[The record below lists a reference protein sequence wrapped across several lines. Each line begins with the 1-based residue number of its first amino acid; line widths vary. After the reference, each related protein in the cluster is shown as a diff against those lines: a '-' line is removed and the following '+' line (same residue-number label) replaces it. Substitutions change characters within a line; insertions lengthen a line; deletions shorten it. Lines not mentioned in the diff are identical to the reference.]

1 MLYCTKKLQKIEREL
16 YKMMERKRLNNH
28 NFSILSS
35 NCVGTFIYRDLGL
48 PYLSPT
54 VNLSIGMDDFV
65 KLAGKPKWYMEQKLI
80 QANSGAE
87 EYPVGLLGDIKI
99 NFIHYQTF
107 EEAVEKWEKRKKRIN
122 WDNLFI
128 IGTERGRCTYDT
140 LRRFEEL
147 PYKNKVIFTHVKYP
161 EFSSAYYI
169 KGFEKS
175 GELGI
180 ITNFKEQFLRRRY
193 MEDFDYVAFLN
204 EDKDYD
210 KNR

>member
-1 MLYCTKKLQKIEREL
+1 MIK
-16 YKMMERKRLNNH
+16 RKRLYND

-54 VNLSIGMDDFV
+54 INLSIGMDDFV
-65 KLAGKPKWYMEQKLI
+65 KLAGNPKWYMEQKLI
-80 QANSGAE
+80 QGNSEAE

-107 EEAVEKWEKRKKRIN
+107 EEAVEKWEKRKKRIE

-128 IGTERGRCTYDT
+128 IGTERDGCTYNT

-147 PYKNKVIFTHVKYP
+147 PYKSKIIFTHVKYP

-169 KGFEKS
+169 RGFEKR

-180 ITNFKEQFLRRRY
+180 ITNFKEQFWRRRY

-210 KNR
+210 KNW

>member
-1 MLYCTKKLQKIEREL
+1 MERDLYNMIK
-16 YKMMERKRLNNH
+16 RKRLYND

-54 VNLSIGMDDFV
+54 INLSIGMDDFV
-65 KLAGKPKWYMEQKLI
+65 KLAGNPKWYMEQKLI
-80 QANSGAE
+80 QGNSEAE

-107 EEAVEKWEKRKKRIN
+107 EEAVEKWEKRKKRIE

-128 IGTERGRCTYDT
+128 IGTERDGCTYNT

-147 PYKNKVIFTHVKYP
+147 PYKSKIIFTHVKYP

-169 KGFEKS
+169 RGFEKR

-180 ITNFKEQFLRRRY
+180 ITNFKEQFWRRRY

-210 KNR
+210 KNW

>member
-1 MLYCTKKLQKIEREL
+1 MLHYLKRLQKIEREL
-16 YKMMERKRLNNH
+16 YKMMKRKELYNNK
-28 NFSILSS
+28 FSILSS
-35 NCVGTFIYRDLGL
+35 NCVGTFIYCDLGL

-54 VNLSIGMDDFV
+54 INLSIGMDDFV
-65 KLAGKPKWYMEQKLI
+65 KLVGNPKWYMEQKLI
-80 QANSGAE
+80 QGNSEAE

-99 NFIHYQTF
+99 NFIHYHTF
-107 EEAVEKWEKRKKRIN
+107 EEAVEKWEKRKKRIE

-128 IGTERGRCTYDT
+128 IGTERDGCTYDT

-169 KGFEKS
+169 KGFEKK
-175 GELGI
+175 GELGT
-180 ITNFKEQFLRRRY
+180 ITNFKEQFWRRRY

-210 KNR
+210 KNW